1 MLTYLDIA
9 ARVDAGETD
18 EQIAAALPATS
29 AWWRPLTSAE
39 ALRWLSK
46 SGRMIAA
53 EKAAASETTPVEL
66 RAAIRATLVALQR
79 ADTSLDF
86 RVGSDDRLLL
96 LGCAQAGIF
105 QMADVLSLIESTRL
119 RPDPTVEEI
128 AGLKAEQERLA
139 ACGVVELAYS
149 QRYTRAAEALRD
161 AKLLGMS
168 AEQCEAAFLAQW
180 EA

>member
-1 MLTYLDIA
+1 VAQQSRTH
-9 ARVDAGETD
+9 GGHG
-18 EQIAAALPATS
+18 
-29 AWWRPLTSAE
+29 
-39 ALRWLSK
+39 
-46 SGRMIAA
+46 SGR
-53 EKAAASETTPVEL
+53 VVL

-105 QMADVLSLIESTRL
+105 QLADVQALIESTRL
-119 RPDPTVEEI
+119 RPDPTTEEVAAI
-128 AGLKAEQERLA
+128 KAEKERLA
-139 ACGVVELAYS
+139 ACAAVELAYS

-161 AKLLGMS
+161 AKALGQS
-168 AEQCEAAFLAQW
+168 ASQCEAAFLAQW